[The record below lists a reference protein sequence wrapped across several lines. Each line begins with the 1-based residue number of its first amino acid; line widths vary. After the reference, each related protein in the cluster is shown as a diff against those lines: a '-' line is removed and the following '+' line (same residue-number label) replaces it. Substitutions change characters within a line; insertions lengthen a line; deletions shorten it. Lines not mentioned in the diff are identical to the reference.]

1 MLKRRILALRRP
13 EGQLPPIVTHNM
25 VDDAN
30 DLILN
35 KIRQVQLF
43 NSPSDRV
50 KMIFHPEFLN
60 ANNPI
65 LGLDYDE
72 FVRGCHLG
80 VFPSYYEPW
89 GYTPAECTVM
99 GVPSI
104 TTNVSGFGAY
114 MEDLIETN
122 QAKDYGIYIVDRRF
136 KAPDESVE
144 QLVDYMEEFVKKTRR
159 QRINQRNRTE
169 RLSDLLDWKRMGL
182 EYVKARQLALRRGY
196 PDQFRELVGEELNDS
211 NMDALAGGK
220 KLKVARPLSVP
231 GSPRDLRSN
240 STVYMTP
247 GDLGTLQEVNNA
259 DDYFSLGVNPA
270 ADDDDDGPYA
280 DDS

>member
-1 MLKRRILALRRP
+1 MC
-13 EGQLPPIVTHNM
+13 
-25 VDDAN
+25 DDAN
-30 DLILN
+30 DPILN
-35 KIRQVQLF
+35 QIRHVRLF
-43 NSPSDRV
+43 NDSSDRV
-50 KMIFHPEFLN
+50 KVIFHPEFLN

-114 MEDLIETN
+114 MEDLIETD

-136 KAPDESVE
+136 KSPDESVE
-144 QLVDYMEEFVKKTRR
+144 QLADYMEEFVNKTRR

-182 EYVKARQLALRRGY
+182 EYVKARQLGLRRAY
-196 PDQFRELVGEELNDS
+196 PEQFKQLVGETISDA
-211 NMDALAGGK
+211 NMNTLAGGK
-220 KLKVARPLSVP
+220 KFKIARPLSVP
-231 GSPRDLRSN
+231 GSPKVRSN

-247 GDLGTLQEVNNA
+247 GDLGTLQDANNA
-259 DDYFSLGVNPA
+259 DDYFNLSTNGAIDN
-270 ADDDDDGPYA
+270 DDDDNDTSAYYE
-280 DDS
+280 DN